1 MKTSEHC
8 EFHDV
13 LFQKH
18 HEIEPMNR
26 LKSILMIFLVS
37 SLHLHAQHATDS
49 VKQETFSVHA
59 QTTFISQ
66 YKPAFQAGYTGTN
79 SLLPTEETQLS
90 TTLTLFL
97 GAKLWHG
104 ASVFLNPEV
113 AAGSGLSGSLGVGAS
128 TNGETYRI
136 DNTAPSFELARLY
149 FTQIIP
155 LDKGTVHQASDQNK
169 LAGFMPSS
177 YLSFTVGKICVSDFL
192 DVNSYSHDPRTQ
204 FMSWALMSNGAWDFP
219 ANTRGY
225 TPSIVLAWVTPLNE
239 IRYGF
244 SLLPLVANGMVMNWD
259 IGKAGSQTLEYTR
272 RYSLSGQKG
281 AVRLASYLNICN
293 MGNYDESTALNPT
306 APDIRGTRKDGRTK
320 YGIVVNAEQSITND
334 IGAFFR
340 AGWNDGNNETWVFT
354 EIDRTVSLGFS
365 STGSRWGR
373 PEDRVGLAHVAS
385 GLSSQHVNYLKAGGK
400 GFELGDGKLNY
411 ALENLTEFYY
421 SFQLTKDISL
431 SATYQHI
438 INPGYNKD
446 RGPVDVLSARMH
458 LQI

>member
-1 MKTSEHC
+1 
-8 EFHDV
+8 
-13 LFQKH
+13 
-18 HEIEPMNR
+18 MNKFKFA
-26 LKSILMIFLVS
+26 LVILGIS
-37 SLHLHAQHATDS
+37 SLQLQAQQATDS
-49 VKQETFSVHA
+49 IKDERFSVHG
-59 QTTFISQ
+59 QSTVINQ
-66 YKPAFQAGYTGTN
+66 YKPSFSAKYSGPN
-79 SLLPTEETQLS
+79 SLKTETESVLS
-90 TTLTLFL
+90 TTFSLFL
-97 GAKLWHG
+97 GARLWEH
-104 ASVFLNPEV
+104 ASIYLNPEV
-113 AAGSGLSGSLGVGAS
+113 AGGSGLSGSSGVGAA

-136 DNTAPSFELARLY
+136 GDTAPTFELARLY
-149 FTQIIP
+149 FRQIIP
-155 LDKGTVHQASDQNK
+155 FTGETSRQESDQNQ
-169 LAGFMPSS
+169 LAGRMPTHYVS
-177 YLSFTVGKICVSDFL
+177 LTVGKICLSDFF
-192 DVNSYSHDPRTQ
+192 DINSYSHDPRTQ

-244 SLLPLVANGMVMNWD
+244 SLLPLVANGMAMNWN

-272 RYSLSGQKG
+272 RYSLACKKG
-281 AVRLASYLNICN
+281 ALRVASYLNICN

-306 APDIRGTRKDGRTK
+306 APDIKATRKDGRSK
-320 YGIVVNAEQSITND
+320 YGIVVNAEQAITKD

-354 EIDRTVSLGFS
+354 EIDRTVSLGLS
-365 STGSRWGR
+365 ATGSRWRR
-373 PEDRVGLAHVAS
+373 PEDRVGLAHVVS